1 VPGEGKALREKWID
15 SGSESGMTQN
25 CHAELVS
32 ASSNRG
38 SLPKCHCE
46 ERSDEAIQETKFSV
60 GKINTKTELLT
71 FGLPRFARND
81 KRAAF
86 TLAEVLITLAIIGV
100 VAAMTIPTLIR
111 SYQEKVTVTKVKKA
125 YSVLTN
131 ALRLA
136 VIENGTVDNWG
147 IGSVYYT
154 EGDDGNSVA
163 NIPMDGSANLA
174 NMFAKYLKTTEICTG
189 KKECSELKNTKTLSG
204 TFLNQDSY
212 AYGSSYIKLIDGTL
226 VMFTPWEGK
235 CLRVNGPFNDVC
247 GSVSVLTEPEKDHWY
262 GVNFFT
268 FALRKNALVPWGAPV
283 YTGNASQSLANKC
296 VYNGTNSENGLGC
309 TGWIIEV
316 GNMDYLHCD
325 GLSYDG
331 KRKCN

>member
-100 VAAMTIPTLIR
+100 VAAMTIPTLVQSYKKQVIETKLTRFYTTMNQAIR
-111 SYQEKVTVTKVKKA
+111 LSEAHNGSVTTWENEHFKGRANIGCNKDATNEAAYCTKVIQ
-125 YSVLTN
+125 LN
-131 ALRLA
+131 
-136 VIENGTVDNWG
+136 NWK
-147 IGSVYYT
+147 
-154 EGDDGNSVA
+154 
-163 NIPMDGSANLA
+163 IPKD
-174 NMFAKYLKTTEICTG
+174 Y
-189 KKECSELKNTKTLSG
+189 
-204 TFLNQDSY
+204 
-212 AYGSSYIKLIDGTL
+212 
-226 VMFTPWEGK
+226 
-235 CLRVNGPFNDVC
+235 PF
-247 GSVSVLTEPEKDHWY
+247 K
-262 GVNFFT
+262 F
-268 FALRKNALVPWGAPV
+268 
-283 YTGNASQSLANKC
+283 
-296 VYNGTNSENGLGC
+296 
-309 TGWIIEV
+309 
-316 GNMDYLHCD
+316 
-325 GLSYDG
+325 
-331 KRKCN
+331 